1 MKLNLKKFCINLS
14 LILIG
19 FVIYFL
25 QSNFFNWFSIGGIK
39 PNLFIIY
46 ILFIGL
52 FGTRSMSIIYASALG
67 IFLDLIFNSKI
78 GVNLFGYVLIGVIG
92 TIFNKN
98 FSKDSRI
105 TIMLISMGTTLICE
119 IIAYI
124 YKIINGAS
132 IEVLTFL
139 KIVLIEIIFNL
150 MIIIIIY
157 PLIRK
162 LGEKL
167 EQVFNE
173 DKILT
178 KYF

>member
-1 MKLNLKKFCINLS
+1 
-14 LILIG
+14 
-19 FVIYFL
+19 
-25 QSNFFNWFSIGGIK
+25 
-39 PNLFIIY
+39 
-46 ILFIGL
+46 
-52 FGTRSMSIIYASALG
+52 
-67 IFLDLIFNSKI
+67 
-78 GVNLFGYVLIGVIG
+78 
-92 TIFNKN
+92 
-98 FSKDSRI
+98 
-105 TIMLISMGTTLICE
+105 MLISMGTTLICE
-119 IIAYI
+119 LIAYI

-132 IEVLTFL
+132 IEVLAFL

>member
-1 MKLNLKKFCINLS
+1 
-14 LILIG
+14 
-19 FVIYFL
+19 
-25 QSNFFNWFSIGGIK
+25 
-39 PNLFIIY
+39 
-46 ILFIGL
+46 
-52 FGTRSMSIIYASALG
+52 
-67 IFLDLIFNSKI
+67 
-78 GVNLFGYVLIGVIG
+78 
-92 TIFNKN
+92 
-98 FSKDSRI
+98 
-105 TIMLISMGTTLICE
+105 MLISVGTTLIFE

-132 IEVLTFL
+132 IEVLAFL

>member
-1 MKLNLKKFCINLS
+1 
-14 LILIG
+14 
-19 FVIYFL
+19 
-25 QSNFFNWFSIGGIK
+25 
-39 PNLFIIY
+39 
-46 ILFIGL
+46 
-52 FGTRSMSIIYASALG
+52 
-67 IFLDLIFNSKI
+67 
-78 GVNLFGYVLIGVIG
+78 
-92 TIFNKN
+92 
-98 FSKDSRI
+98 
-105 TIMLISMGTTLICE
+105 MLISMGTTLICE

-124 YKIINGAS
+124 YKMINGAS

>member
-1 MKLNLKKFCINLS
+1 
-14 LILIG
+14 
-19 FVIYFL
+19 
-25 QSNFFNWFSIGGIK
+25 
-39 PNLFIIY
+39 
-46 ILFIGL
+46 
-52 FGTRSMSIIYASALG
+52 
-67 IFLDLIFNSKI
+67 
-78 GVNLFGYVLIGVIG
+78 
-92 TIFNKN
+92 
-98 FSKDSRI
+98 
-105 TIMLISMGTTLICE
+105 MLISVGTTLICE

-132 IEVLTFL
+132 IEVLAFL

>member
-1 MKLNLKKFCINLS
+1 
-14 LILIG
+14 
-19 FVIYFL
+19 
-25 QSNFFNWFSIGGIK
+25 
-39 PNLFIIY
+39 
-46 ILFIGL
+46 
-52 FGTRSMSIIYASALG
+52 
-67 IFLDLIFNSKI
+67 
-78 GVNLFGYVLIGVIG
+78 
-92 TIFNKN
+92 
-98 FSKDSRI
+98 
-105 TIMLISMGTTLICE
+105 MLISMGTTLICE

-132 IEVLTFL
+132 VEVLTFL

>member
-1 MKLNLKKFCINLS
+1 
-14 LILIG
+14 
-19 FVIYFL
+19 
-25 QSNFFNWFSIGGIK
+25 
-39 PNLFIIY
+39 
-46 ILFIGL
+46 
-52 FGTRSMSIIYASALG
+52 
-67 IFLDLIFNSKI
+67 
-78 GVNLFGYVLIGVIG
+78 
-92 TIFNKN
+92 
-98 FSKDSRI
+98 
-105 TIMLISMGTTLICE
+105 MLISMGTTLICE

>member
-1 MKLNLKKFCINLS
+1 
-14 LILIG
+14 
-19 FVIYFL
+19 
-25 QSNFFNWFSIGGIK
+25 
-39 PNLFIIY
+39 
-46 ILFIGL
+46 
-52 FGTRSMSIIYASALG
+52 
-67 IFLDLIFNSKI
+67 
-78 GVNLFGYVLIGVIG
+78 
-92 TIFNKN
+92 
-98 FSKDSRI
+98 
-105 TIMLISMGTTLICE
+105 MLISMGTTLICE

-132 IEVLTFL
+132 IEVLAFL
-139 KIVLIEIIFNL
+139 
-150 MIIIIIY
+150 IIIIY

>member
-1 MKLNLKKFCINLS
+1 
-14 LILIG
+14 
-19 FVIYFL
+19 
-25 QSNFFNWFSIGGIK
+25 
-39 PNLFIIY
+39 
-46 ILFIGL
+46 
-52 FGTRSMSIIYASALG
+52 
-67 IFLDLIFNSKI
+67 
-78 GVNLFGYVLIGVIG
+78 
-92 TIFNKN
+92 
-98 FSKDSRI
+98 
-105 TIMLISMGTTLICE
+105 MLISVGTTLICE

>member
-1 MKLNLKKFCINLS
+1 
-14 LILIG
+14 
-19 FVIYFL
+19 
-25 QSNFFNWFSIGGIK
+25 
-39 PNLFIIY
+39 
-46 ILFIGL
+46 
-52 FGTRSMSIIYASALG
+52 
-67 IFLDLIFNSKI
+67 
-78 GVNLFGYVLIGVIG
+78 
-92 TIFNKN
+92 
-98 FSKDSRI
+98 
-105 TIMLISMGTTLICE
+105 MLISMGTTLICE

-150 MIIIIIY
+150 MIIIIY

>member
-1 MKLNLKKFCINLS
+1 
-14 LILIG
+14 
-19 FVIYFL
+19 
-25 QSNFFNWFSIGGIK
+25 
-39 PNLFIIY
+39 
-46 ILFIGL
+46 
-52 FGTRSMSIIYASALG
+52 
-67 IFLDLIFNSKI
+67 
-78 GVNLFGYVLIGVIG
+78 
-92 TIFNKN
+92 
-98 FSKDSRI
+98 
-105 TIMLISMGTTLICE
+105 MLISVGTTLICE

-139 KIVLIEIIFNL
+139 KMVLIEIIFNL

>member
-1 MKLNLKKFCINLS
+1 
-14 LILIG
+14 
-19 FVIYFL
+19 
-25 QSNFFNWFSIGGIK
+25 
-39 PNLFIIY
+39 
-46 ILFIGL
+46 
-52 FGTRSMSIIYASALG
+52 
-67 IFLDLIFNSKI
+67 
-78 GVNLFGYVLIGVIG
+78 
-92 TIFNKN
+92 
-98 FSKDSRI
+98 
-105 TIMLISMGTTLICE
+105 MLISMGTTLICE

-178 KYF
+178 KYY

>member
-1 MKLNLKKFCINLS
+1 
-14 LILIG
+14 
-19 FVIYFL
+19 
-25 QSNFFNWFSIGGIK
+25 
-39 PNLFIIY
+39 
-46 ILFIGL
+46 
-52 FGTRSMSIIYASALG
+52 
-67 IFLDLIFNSKI
+67 
-78 GVNLFGYVLIGVIG
+78 
-92 TIFNKN
+92 
-98 FSKDSRI
+98 
-105 TIMLISMGTTLICE
+105 MLISVGTTLICE

-173 DKILT
+173 DKTLT

>member
-1 MKLNLKKFCINLS
+1 MIVLQQNLKENEMVQQEEPKNAENQVKKLAYILHINKKKKVGVS
-14 LILIG
+14 AIMYGAIG
-19 FVIYFL
+19 IF
-25 QSNFFNWFSIGGIK
+25 GGI
-39 PNLFIIY
+39 F
-46 ILFIGL
+46 
-52 FGTRSMSIIYASALG
+52 
-67 IFLDLIFNSKI
+67 D
-78 GVNLFGYVLIGVIG
+78 
-92 TIFNKN
+92 KN

>member
-1 MKLNLKKFCINLS
+1 
-14 LILIG
+14 
-19 FVIYFL
+19 
-25 QSNFFNWFSIGGIK
+25 
-39 PNLFIIY
+39 
-46 ILFIGL
+46 
-52 FGTRSMSIIYASALG
+52 
-67 IFLDLIFNSKI
+67 
-78 GVNLFGYVLIGVIG
+78 
-92 TIFNKN
+92 
-98 FSKDSRI
+98 
-105 TIMLISMGTTLICE
+105 MLISMGTTLIWE

>member
-1 MKLNLKKFCINLS
+1 
-14 LILIG
+14 
-19 FVIYFL
+19 
-25 QSNFFNWFSIGGIK
+25 
-39 PNLFIIY
+39 
-46 ILFIGL
+46 
-52 FGTRSMSIIYASALG
+52 
-67 IFLDLIFNSKI
+67 
-78 GVNLFGYVLIGVIG
+78 
-92 TIFNKN
+92 
-98 FSKDSRI
+98 
-105 TIMLISMGTTLICE
+105 MLISMGTTLICE

-139 KIVLIEIIFNL
+139 KIVLIEIIFKL

>member
-1 MKLNLKKFCINLS
+1 
-14 LILIG
+14 
-19 FVIYFL
+19 
-25 QSNFFNWFSIGGIK
+25 
-39 PNLFIIY
+39 
-46 ILFIGL
+46 
-52 FGTRSMSIIYASALG
+52 
-67 IFLDLIFNSKI
+67 
-78 GVNLFGYVLIGVIG
+78 
-92 TIFNKN
+92 
-98 FSKDSRI
+98 
-105 TIMLISMGTTLICE
+105 MLISMGTTLICE

-173 DKILT
+173 DKILN

>member
-1 MKLNLKKFCINLS
+1 
-14 LILIG
+14 
-19 FVIYFL
+19 
-25 QSNFFNWFSIGGIK
+25 
-39 PNLFIIY
+39 
-46 ILFIGL
+46 
-52 FGTRSMSIIYASALG
+52 
-67 IFLDLIFNSKI
+67 
-78 GVNLFGYVLIGVIG
+78 
-92 TIFNKN
+92 
-98 FSKDSRI
+98 
-105 TIMLISMGTTLICE
+105 MLISVGTTLICE

-157 PLIRK
+157 QLIRK

>member
-1 MKLNLKKFCINLS
+1 
-14 LILIG
+14 
-19 FVIYFL
+19 
-25 QSNFFNWFSIGGIK
+25 
-39 PNLFIIY
+39 
-46 ILFIGL
+46 
-52 FGTRSMSIIYASALG
+52 
-67 IFLDLIFNSKI
+67 
-78 GVNLFGYVLIGVIG
+78 
-92 TIFNKN
+92 
-98 FSKDSRI
+98 
-105 TIMLISMGTTLICE
+105 MLISMGTTLICE

-150 MIIIIIY
+150 MIIIIVY

>member
-1 MKLNLKKFCINLS
+1 
-14 LILIG
+14 
-19 FVIYFL
+19 
-25 QSNFFNWFSIGGIK
+25 
-39 PNLFIIY
+39 
-46 ILFIGL
+46 
-52 FGTRSMSIIYASALG
+52 
-67 IFLDLIFNSKI
+67 
-78 GVNLFGYVLIGVIG
+78 
-92 TIFNKN
+92 
-98 FSKDSRI
+98 
-105 TIMLISMGTTLICE
+105 MLISMGTTLICE

-139 KIVLIEIIFNL
+139 KIDLIEIIFNL

>member
-1 MKLNLKKFCINLS
+1 
-14 LILIG
+14 
-19 FVIYFL
+19 
-25 QSNFFNWFSIGGIK
+25 
-39 PNLFIIY
+39 
-46 ILFIGL
+46 
-52 FGTRSMSIIYASALG
+52 
-67 IFLDLIFNSKI
+67 
-78 GVNLFGYVLIGVIG
+78 
-92 TIFNKN
+92 
-98 FSKDSRI
+98 
-105 TIMLISMGTTLICE
+105 MLISMGTTLICE

-132 IEVLTFL
+132 IEVLAFL

-173 DKILT
+173 EKILT

>member
-1 MKLNLKKFCINLS
+1 
-14 LILIG
+14 
-19 FVIYFL
+19 
-25 QSNFFNWFSIGGIK
+25 
-39 PNLFIIY
+39 
-46 ILFIGL
+46 
-52 FGTRSMSIIYASALG
+52 
-67 IFLDLIFNSKI
+67 
-78 GVNLFGYVLIGVIG
+78 
-92 TIFNKN
+92 
-98 FSKDSRI
+98 
-105 TIMLISMGTTLICE
+105 MLISVDTTLICE

>member
-1 MKLNLKKFCINLS
+1 
-14 LILIG
+14 
-19 FVIYFL
+19 
-25 QSNFFNWFSIGGIK
+25 
-39 PNLFIIY
+39 
-46 ILFIGL
+46 
-52 FGTRSMSIIYASALG
+52 
-67 IFLDLIFNSKI
+67 
-78 GVNLFGYVLIGVIG
+78 
-92 TIFNKN
+92 
-98 FSKDSRI
+98 
-105 TIMLISMGTTLICE
+105 MLISMGTTLICE

-124 YKIINGAS
+124 YIIINGAS
-132 IEVLTFL
+132 IEVLAFL

>member
-1 MKLNLKKFCINLS
+1 
-14 LILIG
+14 
-19 FVIYFL
+19 
-25 QSNFFNWFSIGGIK
+25 
-39 PNLFIIY
+39 
-46 ILFIGL
+46 
-52 FGTRSMSIIYASALG
+52 
-67 IFLDLIFNSKI
+67 
-78 GVNLFGYVLIGVIG
+78 
-92 TIFNKN
+92 
-98 FSKDSRI
+98 
-105 TIMLISMGTTLICE
+105 MLISMGTTLICE

-124 YKIINGAS
+124 YKIINEAS

>member
-1 MKLNLKKFCINLS
+1 MI
-14 LILIG
+14 
-19 FVIYFL
+19 
-25 QSNFFNWFSIGGIK
+25 
-39 PNLFIIY
+39 
-46 ILFIGL
+46 
-52 FGTRSMSIIYASALG
+52 
-67 IFLDLIFNSKI
+67 
-78 GVNLFGYVLIGVIG
+78 
-92 TIFNKN
+92 
-98 FSKDSRI
+98 
-105 TIMLISMGTTLICE
+105 ISMGTTLICE

>member
-1 MKLNLKKFCINLS
+1 
-14 LILIG
+14 
-19 FVIYFL
+19 
-25 QSNFFNWFSIGGIK
+25 
-39 PNLFIIY
+39 
-46 ILFIGL
+46 
-52 FGTRSMSIIYASALG
+52 
-67 IFLDLIFNSKI
+67 
-78 GVNLFGYVLIGVIG
+78 
-92 TIFNKN
+92 
-98 FSKDSRI
+98 
-105 TIMLISMGTTLICE
+105 MLISMGTTLICE

-178 KYF
+178 KYFKLKRGGLVWTKGI

>member
-1 MKLNLKKFCINLS
+1 
-14 LILIG
+14 
-19 FVIYFL
+19 
-25 QSNFFNWFSIGGIK
+25 
-39 PNLFIIY
+39 
-46 ILFIGL
+46 
-52 FGTRSMSIIYASALG
+52 
-67 IFLDLIFNSKI
+67 
-78 GVNLFGYVLIGVIG
+78 
-92 TIFNKN
+92 
-98 FSKDSRI
+98 
-105 TIMLISMGTTLICE
+105 MLISMGTTLICE

-157 PLIRK
+157 PLIQK
-162 LGEKL
+162 LGIKL
-167 EQVFNE
+167 EEVFNK

>member
-1 MKLNLKKFCINLS
+1 
-14 LILIG
+14 
-19 FVIYFL
+19 
-25 QSNFFNWFSIGGIK
+25 
-39 PNLFIIY
+39 
-46 ILFIGL
+46 
-52 FGTRSMSIIYASALG
+52 
-67 IFLDLIFNSKI
+67 
-78 GVNLFGYVLIGVIG
+78 
-92 TIFNKN
+92 
-98 FSKDSRI
+98 
-105 TIMLISMGTTLICE
+105 MLISMGTTLICE

-150 MIIIIIY
+150 IIIIIIY

>member
-1 MKLNLKKFCINLS
+1 
-14 LILIG
+14 
-19 FVIYFL
+19 
-25 QSNFFNWFSIGGIK
+25 
-39 PNLFIIY
+39 
-46 ILFIGL
+46 
-52 FGTRSMSIIYASALG
+52 
-67 IFLDLIFNSKI
+67 
-78 GVNLFGYVLIGVIG
+78 
-92 TIFNKN
+92 
-98 FSKDSRI
+98 
-105 TIMLISMGTTLICE
+105 MLISMGTTLIFE

>member
-1 MKLNLKKFCINLS
+1 
-14 LILIG
+14 
-19 FVIYFL
+19 
-25 QSNFFNWFSIGGIK
+25 
-39 PNLFIIY
+39 
-46 ILFIGL
+46 
-52 FGTRSMSIIYASALG
+52 
-67 IFLDLIFNSKI
+67 
-78 GVNLFGYVLIGVIG
+78 
-92 TIFNKN
+92 
-98 FSKDSRI
+98 
-105 TIMLISMGTTLICE
+105 MLISMGTTLICE

-139 KIVLIEIIFNL
+139 KIVLIEIIFNI